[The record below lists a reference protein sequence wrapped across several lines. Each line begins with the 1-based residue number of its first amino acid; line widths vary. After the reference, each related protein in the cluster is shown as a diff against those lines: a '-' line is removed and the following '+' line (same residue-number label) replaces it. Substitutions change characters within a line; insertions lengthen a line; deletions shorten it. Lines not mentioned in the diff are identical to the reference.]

1 MNTNNI
7 IYKVVVLAMVFGLLG
22 APVAMAE
29 DREDGPLYNITYSP
43 QQEDEAHA
51 TAALSEEE
59 QPVTIRDL
67 SVDFTGPQWERV
79 PGKND

>member
-22 APVAMAE
+22 APVVMAAE
-29 DREDGPLYNITYSP
+29 DKDDNPLYNITLTHENEV
-43 QQEDEAHA
+43 QA
-51 TAALSEEE
+51 TATLSEEE
-59 QPVTIRDL
+59 QPVTIRNF

-79 PGKND
+79 PGKNE